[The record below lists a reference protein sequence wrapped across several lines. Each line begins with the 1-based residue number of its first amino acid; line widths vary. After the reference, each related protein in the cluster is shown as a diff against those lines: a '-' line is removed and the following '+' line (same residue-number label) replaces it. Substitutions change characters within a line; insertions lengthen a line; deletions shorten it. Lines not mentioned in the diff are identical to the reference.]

1 MTDEPQRR
9 DLAGQANTPGWT
21 LHRNGE
27 PVATGTLEHVAK
39 EAHARRA
46 RGENP
51 GIVRRI
57 ENSIEL
63 EMLQLEQLWRDL
75 GLPL

>member
-1 MTDEPQRR
+1 MTDESRK
-9 DLAGQANTPGWT
+9 DLAGQAKTPGWS
-21 LHRNGE
+21 LHTDGA
-27 PVATGTLEHVAK
+27 PVATGTLEHVAT
-39 EAHARRA
+39 EAHARRT
-46 RGENP
+46 RGEQT

-75 GLPL
+75 GLPV